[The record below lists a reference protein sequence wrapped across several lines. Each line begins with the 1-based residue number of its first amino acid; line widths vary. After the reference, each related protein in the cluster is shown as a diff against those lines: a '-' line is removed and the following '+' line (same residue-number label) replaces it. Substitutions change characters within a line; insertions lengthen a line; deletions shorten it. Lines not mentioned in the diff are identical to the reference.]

1 MELEKFANV
10 VLGGLEDLYLAN
22 VAVLEGVDTLGSLLD
37 LSANDLGNELVN
49 ELLEIAR
56 GSLALDDLEH
66 LRTDLTDLS
75 RLGVGGLLNLVGSA
89 LGETNGE
96 ETDEVAIGGLD
107 VRVGLDKGLPL
118 ANERT
123 KLVRSEVHTVEVG
136 KTVLALNLIDA
147 KLDLS
152 ESVLVV
158 LVEIGERKFEDSSLE
173 GVVGV
178 LQTGRSVDEGLTD
191 VTGVE
196 HGRGLEVV
204 PILASEGVDNA
215 LLDTL
220 FAFREALVLTDSCS
234 QRSAR
239 VHTESAFDISVTR
252 IMNCRD
258 LDFSELRIPHQYPI

>member
-1 MELEKFANV
+1 
-10 VLGGLEDLYLAN
+10 
-22 VAVLEGVDTLGSLLD
+22 LEGVDTLGSLLD

-107 VRVGLDKGLPL
+107 VRVGLDTKLRNRSSELVFSFRCHSFEESVSDLQGLPL

-178 LQTGRSVDEGLTD
+178 LCSKFKYSSVNQLSFP
-191 VTGVE
+191 
-196 HGRGLEVV
+196 L
-204 PILASEGVDNA
+204 A
-215 LLDTL
+215 LLALPRLRATRNICIGERERYDLLKPEDRLTRVLPTL
-220 FAFREALVLTDSCS
+220 RVSNMEGAL
-234 QRSAR
+234 RSYQ
-239 VHTESAFDISVTR
+239 
-252 IMNCRD
+252 
-258 LDFSELRIPHQYPI
+258 SE